1 MEIRSGLEG
10 LNSLTE
16 LTKVAPAITQAQS
29 GAAPAKAASQTAR
42 DRATL
47 STAGAQIAMAAAN
60 GDVRTEKTV
69 EIQAALEAGT
79 YNVPVAEVAVKVV
92 DSMMVEAQ

>member
-29 GAAPAKAASQTAR
+29 GAAPAKTAQAGR

-47 STAGAQIAMAAAN
+47 STAGAEIAQAAAN
-60 GDVRTEKTV
+60 GDVRTEKTA
-69 EIQAALEAGT
+69 EIQAALAAGT
-79 YNVPVAEVAVKVV
+79 YNVPVMEVAVKVV
-92 DSMMVEAQ
+92 DSMITKVQ